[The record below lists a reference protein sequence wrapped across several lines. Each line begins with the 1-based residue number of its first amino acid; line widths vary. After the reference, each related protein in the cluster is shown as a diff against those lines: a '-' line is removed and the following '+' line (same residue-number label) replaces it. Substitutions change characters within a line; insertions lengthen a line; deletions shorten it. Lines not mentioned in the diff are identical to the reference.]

1 MLFRFFSY
9 FSGMNIDSDIFK
21 IQSNNVLPSRGR
33 ILISEPFLRDATFGR
48 SVILLVDHTD
58 EGSMGLVINKQL
70 PLFLNDI
77 IMEFKYLDEIPLY
90 KGGPI
95 ATDTLFYLHTLSDIP
110 GSISIS
116 KGLYLNGDFDE
127 ITELNVPYDSVVTG
141 EDLYV
146 FLPTNDEDI
155 HTIES
160 INRYSGTML
169 DIGMKMKTGIIVDFR
184 QYDDLRSEPGEHI
197 IPLFYGQHIKDG
209 RVNHEASGKDYDWVI
224 DEKPGLIQKNKD
236 YIFCKRFTAKEERR
250 RLQCGLYFANDFP
263 EYENIGTQN
272 KINFIERL
280 NGEPLNKEELFGVFA
295 LFNST
300 LFDQYYRILNGSTQV
315 NSTEVNSIPVP
326 PLDVIRDIG
335 RLLIESGQ
343 YTTEACDQIL
353 VQVAYA

>member
-9 FSGMNIDSDIFK
+9 ISGMNIDSDIFK

-127 ITELNVPYDSVVTG
+127 I
-141 EDLYV
+141 
-146 FLPTNDEDI
+146 
-155 HTIES
+155 
-160 INRYSGTML
+160 
-169 DIGMKMKTGIIVDFR
+169 KK
-184 QYDDLRSEPGEHI
+184 
-197 IPLFYGQHIKDG
+197 
-209 RVNHEASGKDYDWVI
+209 
-224 DEKPGLIQKNKD
+224 
-236 YIFCKRFTAKEERR
+236 YI
-250 RLQCGLYFANDFP
+250 LQG
-263 EYENIGTQN
+263 N
-272 KINFIERL
+272 KISECI
-280 NGEPLNKEELFGVFA
+280 
-295 LFNST
+295 
-300 LFDQYYRILNGSTQV
+300 GSPD
-315 NSTEVNSIPVP
+315 NHW
-326 PLDVIRDIG
+326 G
-335 RLLIESGQ
+335 
-343 YTTEACDQIL
+343 
-353 VQVAYA
+353 YA

>member
-48 SVILLVDHTD
+48 SVILLVDNTD

-127 ITELNVPYDSVVTG
+127 INKYILQGNKISECIRF
-141 EDLYV
+141 
-146 FLPTNDEDI
+146 FLG
-155 HTIES
+155 
-160 INRYSGTML
+160 YSGWDSEQLSNEIRENTWL
-169 DIGMKMKTGIIVDFR
+169 VSGEVD
-184 QYDDLRSEPGEHI
+184 QPTLAPYLLNPQPPT
-197 IPLFYGQHIKDG
+197 PLFW
-209 RVNHEASGKDYDWVI
+209 S
-224 DEKPGLIQKNKD
+224 P
-236 YIFCKRFTAKEERR
+236 KR
-250 RLQCGLYFANDFP
+250 
-263 EYENIGTQN
+263 
-272 KINFIERL
+272 
-280 NGEPLNKEELFGVFA
+280 
-295 LFNST
+295 
-300 LFDQYYRILNGSTQV
+300 
-315 NSTEVNSIPVP
+315 
-326 PLDVIRDIG
+326 
-335 RLLIESGQ
+335 
-343 YTTEACDQIL
+343 
-353 VQVAYA
+353 

>member
-1 MLFRFFSY
+1 MEKKRKERLLFRFFSY

-127 ITELNVPYDSVVTG
+127 IKKYILQGNKISECIRF
-141 EDLYV
+141 
-146 FLPTNDEDI
+146 FLG
-155 HTIES
+155 
-160 INRYSGTML
+160 YSGWDSEQLNNEIRENTWL
-169 DIGMKMKTGIIVDFR
+169 VSEEEKSYLMKNNINGYVADCFR
-184 QYDDLRSEPGEHI
+184 ELGSKYETWS
-197 IPLFYGQHIKDG
+197 
-209 RVNHEASGKDYDWVI
+209 
-224 DEKPGLIQKNKD
+224 
-236 YIFCKRFTAKEERR
+236 RFPQVPT
-250 RLQCGLYFANDFP
+250 
-263 EYENIGTQN
+263 
-272 KINFIERL
+272 L
-280 NGEPLNKEELFGVFA
+280 N
-295 LFNST
+295 
-300 LFDQYYRILNGSTQV
+300 
-315 NSTEVNSIPVP
+315 
-326 PLDVIRDIG
+326 
-335 RLLIESGQ
+335 
-343 YTTEACDQIL
+343 
-353 VQVAYA
+353 